1 MTETCSIKIEL
12 PDDLEASADNLEV
25 LRTVFQTIITL
36 SRECGNKSNQ
46 DLQTML
52 AADWKVHCGL
62 TWSATAERG
71 KQFETATGKTK
82 EEAFDQLRQM
92 TCLQEIDGCP

>member
-1 MTETCSIKIEL
+1 MSETCSIKIEL

-36 SRECGNKSNQ
+36 SQECCNKTNPQ
-46 DLQTML
+46 LEEML
-52 AADWKVHCGL
+52 EAGWQVNCGL

-71 KQFETATGKTK
+71 KEFEKATGPTK
-82 EEAFDQLRQM
+82 EEALARLRQK
-92 TCLQEIDGCP
+92 TCLQEMDGCP